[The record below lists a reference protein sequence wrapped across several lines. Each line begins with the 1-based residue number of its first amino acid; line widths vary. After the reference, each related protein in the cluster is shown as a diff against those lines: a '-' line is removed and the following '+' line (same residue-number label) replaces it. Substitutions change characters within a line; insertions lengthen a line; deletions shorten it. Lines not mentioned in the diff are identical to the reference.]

1 MATHTLSIKDA
12 ASDETQSP
20 VYGLMFELEFLA
32 VPGREAAFN
41 VYKSLLKDYGVEFS
55 EGLFCRLVNS
65 PRPEMDAAEVAAAV
79 GLKSSFVAKMEQDVR
94 DGLRMFYASQE
105 CRLLPALVAL
115 LQAAVE
121 RGLRPAAV
129 TALENEDAA
138 RLVEKLELNRFRVAL
153 ISSPDADRLFPGADV
168 WLQAARKISVN
179 ARRCIALCSTND
191 ACRSALAAGM
201 RVIAVPDRFTA
212 FHDFSGSEAVID
224 DFDSLDAGAILD
236 ELTRSTYVAA

>member
-1 MATHTLSIKDA
+1 MATHTLSIKDG

-65 PRPEMDAAEVAAAV
+65 PRPEVDAADVAAAL
-79 GLKSSFVAKMEQDVR
+79 GLKSSSIAKMEQDVT
-94 DGLRMFYASQE
+94 DGLRMFYASEE
-105 CRLLPALVAL
+105 CRPLPALVAFL
-115 LQAAVE
+115 KAASE
-121 RGLRPAAV
+121 RGLRVAAV
-129 TALENEDAA
+129 TALEEEQAT
-138 RLVEKLELNRFRVAL
+138 RLVEKLELSKSPLAL
-153 ISSPDADRLFPGADV
+153 ISNPDAERPFPGADV

-179 ARRCIALCSTND
+179 PRRCIALCTTND

-212 FHDFSGSEAVID
+212 FHDFSGSEAVIED
-224 DFDSLDAGAILD
+224 LASINVGAMLD
-236 ELTRSTYVAA
+236 ELTSSTYVAA